1 MDVYVYGRDFFKE
14 QSDIKAAI
22 TNSIDALYSRILTYE
37 NNNIPFNRI
46 FNDDHI
52 KYDKQ
57 GDFYTYKVQRGNLQ
71 LRILYTYLI
80 IDARPI
86 ILMADYFIKKK
97 NNKKYIRQFEIF
109 NQADPMAILESS
121 KLVMSK

>member
-1 MDVYVYGRDFFKE
+1 MDVYVYGKSFFKE
-14 QSDIKAAI
+14 QGNVKSAI
-22 TNSIDALYSRILTYE
+22 TDSIDALYSRILTYE
-37 NNNIPFNRI
+37 NNDVPFNKI

-57 GDFYTYKVQRGNLQ
+57 GEFYTFKVQRGNLQ

-80 IDARPI
+80 IDARPV

-97 NNKKYIRQFEIF
+97 NNKKYIRQFEFFKNI
-109 NQADPMAILESS
+109 DPIDLFGNS
-121 KLVMSK
+121 KLIMRK